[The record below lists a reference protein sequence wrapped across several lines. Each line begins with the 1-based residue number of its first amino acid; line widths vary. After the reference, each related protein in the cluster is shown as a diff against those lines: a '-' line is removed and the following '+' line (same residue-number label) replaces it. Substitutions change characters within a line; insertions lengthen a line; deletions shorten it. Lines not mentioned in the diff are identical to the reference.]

1 MRGTVWKSTWV
12 LWEIKEQEKIGP
24 KRLRQFLDQ
33 KHFLGKDSNQFK
45 QAAQKRTREDSR
57 TTG

>member
-24 KRLRQFLDQ
+24 KRLRQFLD
-33 KHFLGKDSNQFK
+33 
-45 QAAQKRTREDSR
+45 
-57 TTG
+57 